1 MSYTRGNCLGGGMS
15 RKICLREMSVSSCE
29 LVCFIFSAS
38 VALPMALYKY
48 VYDYDFL
55 IIIFLVCAP
64 VW

>member
-1 MSYTRGNCLGGGMS
+1 MS